1 MNDVY
6 EVQTVKGP
14 VVASVALPGSKSIT
28 NRVLPIAALADGES
42 VLTGV
47 LFSDDSRYFLQ
58 ALQSL
63 GYQVEID
70 EVACTVR
77 VVGQGTVP
85 LYHPEGIDIFV
96 GNSGTTARFISAFV
110 SLGHGVY
117 RIDGVKRMRE
127 RPIGDLLDALHALG
141 VRASDVLAT
150 KCPPLQ
156 IDAHGLA
163 GGEASIRASDS
174 SQFLSG
180 LLLAAPYAKA
190 PVRLTVEGKVVSKPY
205 VDMTLAIM
213 QQFGVFVSELS
224 GAYEVVPSHYQA
236 RQYAIEPDASG
247 ASYFLAAAAI
257 TGGCITIEG
266 LGVSSLQGDA
276 QFARVLEQMGCTVT
290 YGDNA
295 TTLTGPVD
303 QLQGIDVDLFHM
315 SDLAPTL
322 AAIAPLC
329 QSPVT
334 IKNVANIRLKE
345 TDRIKACVIELQKFG
360 VHVEEFPD
368 GMRIYP
374 CASLKTNVTVKT
386 YDDHRMAMAFTIL
399 GLRVS
404 GTKIA
409 DPTCV
414 AKTFPD
420 FFMRLS
426 KIIQ

>member
-6 EVQTVKGP
+6 EVQTVTNKVNAN
-14 VVASVALPGSKSIT
+14 VVLPGSKSIT

-42 VLTGV
+42 ILTGV

-58 ALQSL
+58 ALQAL

-70 EVACTVR
+70 EPSSTVR
-77 VVGQGTVP
+77 VMGQGVAP
-85 LYHPEGIDIFV
+85 LNHPEGSDLFV

-110 SLGHGVY
+110 SLGQGVY
-117 RIDGVKRMRE
+117 RIDGVQRMRE
-127 RPIGDLLDALHALG
+127 RPIGDLLTALQALG
-141 VRASDVLAT
+141 VQATDLLGT

-156 IDAHGLA
+156 IEAHGLA

-190 PVRLTVEGKVVSKPY
+190 PVRLSLQGKLVSKPY

-213 QQFGVFVSELS
+213 QQFGVVVHEQS
-224 GAYEVVPSHYQA
+224 GVYEVVPSRYQA
-236 RQYAIEPDASG
+236 RHYAIEPDASG

-257 TGGCITIEG
+257 TGGRITIEG
-266 LGVSSLQGDA
+266 LGTASLQGDA
-276 QFARVLEQMGCTVT
+276 QFALVLEQMGCHVT
-290 YGDNA
+290 YRDNA
-295 TTLTGPVD
+295 ITLIGPEN

-315 SDLAPTL
+315 SDLVPTL

-345 TDRIKACVIELQKFG
+345 TDRITACVTELQKFG

-374 CASLKTNVTVKT
+374 CSSLKSGVTVKT
-386 YDDHRMAMAFTIL
+386 YDDHRMAMAFAIL
-399 GLRVS
+399 GLRVV

-420 FFMRLS
+420 FFQRLS